1 MKMKSFNG
9 VTRRR
14 GTTIAAAALSVA
26 LVAPFV
32 HPVVAPQNAA
42 VAQAQDTA
50 DASVPGSSGNN
61 PIDADAIASGDVTS
75 GSGLKKVN
83 GAPVYNGHVY
93 LLAGQNSQTSEND
106 GKAHVP
112 DGTTVL
118 FQWIDDDG
126 AVSPVYSARPTS
138 WSMAGMAPPLARVL
152 LFSLRD
158 LGPIKTVRNTL
169 TV

>member
-1 MKMKSFNG
+1 M
-9 VTRRR
+9 
-14 GTTIAAAALSVA
+14 
-26 LVAPFV
+26 
-32 HPVVAPQNAA
+32 
-42 VAQAQDTA
+42 
-50 DASVPGSSGNN
+50 
-61 PIDADAIASGDVTS
+61 TS

-126 AVSPVYSARPTS
+126 AVSPVYSAKTHFLEYGGDGTTS
-138 WSMAGMAPPLARVL
+138 GPGTFVFAPGSWTDKNGKEHTYRMNAKARIWLAEGQTL
-152 LFSLRD
+152 SL
-158 LGPIKTVRNTL
+158 IHI
-169 TV
+169 

>member
-1 MKMKSFNG
+1 MNMKSFNG

-93 LLAGQNSQTSEND
+93 LLAGQTLRPPKTMVRRTFRMAQRCCSS
-106 GKAHVP
+106 GLM
-112 DGTTVL
+112 TTAQL
-118 FQWIDDDG
+118 ARCTRQ
-126 AVSPVYSARPTS
+126 RPTS